1 MEILFAIF
9 YLSGLLKSFF
19 LYYGI
24 PMPVDLTVLSV
35 IMLIGG
41 LIFQYSRNKIPLTYE
56 KRNLNAFLVLIL
68 FFVWILISLI
78 WTPSKSYSYEKAFL
92 FVPNIIGFLIPL
104 IAYRFNIARFF
115 RIISL
120 ALPVISVLFITVYLK
135 YSTDSANKEVYE
147 AILGLY
153 LVCSTLLGINVLV
166 LAGSQTPIFKS
177 SFVSTSVMIGSLLM
191 MFILGARGPL
201 IFTVI
206 LLIFSSIWKI
216 TKTSYT
222 GKIILSDLKKIVYG
236 ATFVVMFMG
245 LFLVFGDQLTFLV
258 ERSLVRLELLMPSSG
273 GGGSTASSGMGTSVN
288 VRVEQLNFGL
298 ELVTDNKFDSM
309 FGYGLG
315 SFGVMYSGH
324 DGRAYPH
331 NVFLEIWIEAG
342 LLGLGIFLAF
352 LWIIFTKNLNGTK
365 YINMLV
371 LIFILLNAL
380 KSSSF
385 IDIRVYF
392 AIFGMYIMAE
402 NGVKKLANGEFDSA

>member
-1 MEILFAIF
+1 
-9 YLSGLLKSFF
+9 
-19 LYYGI
+19 
-24 PMPVDLTVLSV
+24 MPVDLTVLSV
-35 IMLIGG
+35 LLLIVG
-41 LIFQYSRNKIPLTYE
+41 LVFQYSRNKIPLSYE
-56 KRNLNAFLVLIL
+56 KRNLYAFLILIL

-92 FVPNIIGFLIPL
+92 FVPNIVGFLIPL
-104 IAYRFNIARFF
+104 IAYRFNISKFF
-115 RIISL
+115 KLVSL

-135 YSTDSANKEVYE
+135 YSIDTANKEAYE

-166 LAGSQTPIFKS
+166 LAGSKSPIFKS
-177 SFVSTSVMIGSLLM
+177 SLISTSVMIGSLLL
-191 MFILGARGPL
+191 MFILGARAPL

-206 LLIFSSIWKI
+206 LLLFSFIWKI
-216 TKTSYT
+216 LKTSYT
-222 GKIILSDLKKIVYG
+222 GIIILSDLKKIVYG
-236 ATFVVMFMG
+236 ATFVLMFMG

-258 ERSLVRLELLMPSSG
+258 ERSLVRLELLMPS
-273 GGGSTASSGMGTSVN
+273 GGGSGSSASSGMGTSVN

-298 ELVTDNKFDSM
+298 KLITDNKFDSM

-352 LWIIFTKNLNGTK
+352 LWVIFTKNLNGTK

-392 AIFGMYIMAE
+392 AIFGIYIMAE
-402 NGVKKLANGEFDSA
+402 NGVNKLAKGDFGSAQSP

>member
-1 MEILFAIF
+1 MELLFALF

-19 LYYGI
+19 IYYGI
-24 PMPVDLTVLSV
+24 PMPVDLTILSV
-35 IMLIGG
+35 VFLIVG
-41 LIFQYSRNKIPLTYE
+41 LIIQYSRNKISLEYE
-56 KRNLNAFLVLIL
+56 KRNLSAFFILIF
-68 FFVWILISLI
+68 FFVWLLVTLI

-92 FVPNIIGFLIPL
+92 FIPNIIGFLVPL
-104 IAYRFNIARFF
+104 IAYRFSIPKFF
-115 RIISL
+115 RIVSL
-120 ALPVISVLFITVYLK
+120 VLPVLSVMFISVYLQ
-135 YSTDSANKEVYE
+135 YSVDSSNKETYE

-166 LAGSQTPIFKS
+166 ISGSKSSIFKS
-177 SFVSTSVMIGSLLM
+177 SFVSTSVVVGSLLM

-201 IFTVI
+201 IFTVV
-206 LLIFSSIWKI
+206 LMFFSMIWKVI
-216 TKTSYT
+216 KTSYA
-222 GKIILSDLKKIVYG
+222 GVMVISELKKIIYG
-236 ATFVVMFMG
+236 SVFIVMFMG
-245 LFLVFGDQLTFLV
+245 LFLVFGDELTFLV
-258 ERSLVRLELLMPSSG
+258 QRSLVRLELLVPSG
-273 GGGSTASSGMGTSVN
+273 GGSGAGASGGMGSSVN

-298 ELVTDNKFDSM
+298 KLITDNKFDSM

-315 SFGVMYSGH
+315 SFGVLYSGH

-342 LLGLGIFLAF
+342 FFGLAVFLSF
-352 LWIIFTKNLNGTK
+352 LWMIFTKNLNGVK

-392 AIFGMYIMAE
+392 AVFGMYIMAD
-402 NGVKKLANGEFDSA
+402 NGNKEAVIGNQ